1 MWLSL
6 CLGGVLAC
14 AAEEEEGDGVIDTS
28 EECEDA
34 GGYVIVSPAG
44 RIDCRLDEELI
55 GTIPQ
60 GIEGAISEK
69 KVTYDFER
77 LMQGATLLKC
87 SEFGEAMI
95 ARM

>member
-60 GIEGAISEK
+60 GIEGAICCR
-69 KVTYDFER
+69 ER
-77 LMQGATLLKC
+77 PPVDRGPSTIRDRSQC
-87 SEFGEAMI
+87 SRSPSGC
-95 ARM
+95 